1 MINGDD
7 PSKGDPMR
15 ALMVLFLIL
24 SALTASAQAPPA
36 KVLRVGIQS
45 DIQGTNPQRAVDSF
59 SLSVFGNVFDT
70 LVAFQ
75 PEGVQII
82 PALATEWTSDPGFR
96 TWTFTLR
103 QGVKFHDGTPLT
115 VDAVVRSFK
124 AIPGFPHAV
133 SASGADKVVF
143 GLSVPDANFIQVVAQ
158 PYYSIIAPKM
168 IEDPAAVA
176 GTGPF
181 LYAGWE
187 KGRQVVLKKNPLYW
201 QKPAEIDEVRF
212 IVFSG
217 QAALLEAVATG
228 AIDLVDYLVGN
239 NLKEY
244 RANPNLKVAS
254 IMGNSTGFLNM
265 NTQRPPFNDKRV
277 RKAVAMALNPFEL
290 TKRFFAGSAGAPAS
304 SMVPPTLFSHFS
316 KNVVN
321 QPEQAKALLKE
332 AGWAPG
338 KTFVLLEGWAARPYM
353 PDPHGIA
360 LEVQKSL
367 AAVGIQVR
375 VERDPEHYF
384 ERLEKG
390 DFDLILNGW
399 IADTADPVEYLF
411 ANLHTKAIG
420 QNNAAHWSDPAFDA
434 LIDASRTL
442 KGKDLQAKL
451 KEALTR
457 VDEEVPLVPL
467 FYGPQTAIHTKQ
479 VLNYYVHPFQ
489 QLSVY
494 TVTLGN

>member
-1 MINGDD
+1 
-7 PSKGDPMR
+7 MR
-15 ALMVLFLIL
+15 RFFALIL
-24 SALTASAQAPPA
+24 LLSAITATAQAPAP
-36 KVLRVGIQS
+36 KVLKVGIQA

-70 LVAFQ
+70 LAAFQ
-75 PEGVQII
+75 PEGVQIV
-82 PALATEWTSDPGFR
+82 PGLATEWTSDSAFK

-115 VDAVVRSFK
+115 AEAVVRSFK
-124 AIPGFPHAV
+124 AIPGFPHTIA
-133 SASGADKVVF
+133 ASGADKVVF

-158 PYYSIIAPKM
+158 PYYSVISPKM

-181 LYAGWE
+181 LFVSWD
-187 KGRQVVLKKNPLYW
+187 KGKQVVIKKNPLFW
-201 QKPAEIDEVRF
+201 QKPADLDEVRF
-212 IVFSG
+212 IVHAG
-217 QAALLEAVATG
+217 QAALLDALSSG
-228 AIDLVDYLVGN
+228 SIDLVDYLVGN

-244 RANPNLKVAS
+244 RGNPNLKVAS

-304 SMVPPTLFSHFS
+304 SMVPPTLFSYFS
-316 KNVVN
+316 KIGLN

-332 AGWAPG
+332 ADWAPG

-353 PDPHGIA
+353 PDPHAIA

-367 AAVGIQVR
+367 AAVGIQVK
-375 VERDPEHYF
+375 VDRDPEHYF
-384 ERLEKG
+384 ERLAKG
-390 DFDLILNGW
+390 DYDLVLNGW
-399 IADTADPVEYLF
+399 IADTADPVEYVY

-434 LIDASRTL
+434 LIDACRTL

-451 KEALTR
+451 KEALAR
-457 VDEEVPLVPL
+457 VDEEVPMVPL
-467 FYGPQTAIHTKQ
+467 FYGPQTAIHAKR

-494 TVTLGN
+494 SVSLGN